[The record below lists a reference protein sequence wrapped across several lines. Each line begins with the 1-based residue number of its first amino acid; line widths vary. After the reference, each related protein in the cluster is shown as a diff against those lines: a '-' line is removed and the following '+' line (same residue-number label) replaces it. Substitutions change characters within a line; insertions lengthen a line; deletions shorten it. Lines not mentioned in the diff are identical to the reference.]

1 MTNALVRISPATAS
15 QATGGPLCTVGG
27 VTVPSHVL
35 VDLDGTITD
44 SFPGITTSLKR
55 ALELEGI
62 EVPPDDVLRQA
73 IGPPFELGLPL
84 IGVPG
89 DRLWAVIDHY
99 RERYEDVGLFENTLY
114 DGVVEMLD
122 ELAGLGIE
130 LALATAKP
138 EPTARRIIEHF
149 GLTDRFAVLA
159 GATFDPGRRTKAAV
173 IAHALGELVIDGGP
187 HVVMVG
193 DRDHDVHGAQVHGIA
208 TIGVLWGYGSA
219 DELTMAGAATLAEVP
234 ADVVAHVSGDGRYVD
249 QRPEALA

>member
-1 MTNALVRISPATAS
+1 MSLPT
-15 QATGGPLCTVGG
+15 
-27 VTVPSHVL
+27 HVL

-44 SFPGITTSLKR
+44 SFPGITASLTR

-62 EVPPDDVLRQA
+62 AVPPDDVLRQA

-89 DRLWAVIDHY
+89 DRLWAVIAHY
-99 RERYEDVGLFENTLY
+99 RERYERIGLFESTLY
-114 DGVVEMLD
+114 DGVVGMLD
-122 ELAGLGIE
+122 ELARLGIA

-159 GATFDPGRRTKAAV
+159 GATHEPGRRTKADV
-173 IAHALGELVIDGGP
+173 IAHALGELAIDGGP

-193 DRDHDVHGAQVHGIA
+193 DRDHDVHGAQAHGIA
-208 TIGVLWGYGSA
+208 TVGVLWGYGSA
-219 DELTMAGAATLAEVP
+219 DELTTAGAASLAAAP
-234 ADVVAHVSGDGRYVD
+234 ADVIAHVTGNGRHVD